1 MKKIKSIEFKRD
13 VNGNKTLSIKFE
25 GHRAFSIQ
33 TLGNLPIA
41 HASTFGDVDSKVF
54 AKIESEVEAYLSQFG
69 TRNQK
74 QIAGLR

>member
-1 MKKIKSIEFKRD
+1 MEKIKSIEFKRD
-13 VNGNKTLSIKFE
+13 INGNKTISVKFE

-33 TLGNLPIA
+33 TLGNLPTA
-41 HASTFGDVDSKVF
+41 HSSTFGDVDSKVF

-74 QIAGLR
+74 QIAGLS

>member
-1 MKKIKSIEFKRD
+1 MKKIKSIEFKHD
-13 VNGNKTLSIKFE
+13 YNGNKTLSIKFE

-33 TLGNLPIA
+33 TLGNLPVA
-41 HASTFGDVDSKVF
+41 HTSTFGDVDAKVF

>member
-1 MKKIKSIEFKRD
+1 MKKIKSIKFNRD
-13 VNGNKTLSIKFE
+13 YNGNKTLSIKFE

-41 HASTFGDVDSKVF
+41 HASTGDVDSKVF

>member
-1 MKKIKSIEFKRD
+1 MKKIKSIKFNRD
-13 VNGNKTLSIKFE
+13 SNGNKTLSIKFE
-25 GHRAFSIQ
+25 GRRAFSVQ
-33 TLGNLPIA
+33 TFRNLPIA

-74 QIAGLR
+74 QIAGLS

>member
-1 MKKIKSIEFKRD
+1 MEKIKSIEFKRD
-13 VNGNKTLSIKFE
+13 YNGNKTLSIKFE
-25 GHRAFSIQ
+25 GHRAFSVQ
-33 TLGNLPIA
+33 TLGNLPVA

-74 QIAGLR
+74 QIAGLC

>member
-1 MKKIKSIEFKRD
+1 MKKIKLIEFKHD
-13 VNGNKTLSIKFE
+13 KNGNKIVSVKFE
-25 GHRAFSIQ
+25 GHRSFSIQ

-74 QIAGLR
+74 QIAGLS